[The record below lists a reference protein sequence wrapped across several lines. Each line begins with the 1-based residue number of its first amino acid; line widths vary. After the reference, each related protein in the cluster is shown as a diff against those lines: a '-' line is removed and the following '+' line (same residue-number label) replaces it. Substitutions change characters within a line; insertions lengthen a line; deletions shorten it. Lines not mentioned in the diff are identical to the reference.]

1 MVSERATKK
10 RSPKR
15 DHHRFDKK
23 TSMQIKVFTLPVFD
37 SERIEEE
44 LNKFL
49 RSHRILQTE
58 RHFCPDN
65 GGYWALLVEYMDGE
79 PTAESPVAY
88 RKEKK
93 DFSEGMSDEE
103 KQRYETFKKVRR
115 ELALNRSI
123 PAYMVFTNEELAILA
138 KVPNLNAET
147 AKHIKGI
154 APSRLKDSVE
164 HFIQMINGE
173 KGGFSDATDS
183 KS

>member
-1 MVSERATKK
+1 
-10 RSPKR
+10 
-15 DHHRFDKK
+15 
-23 TSMQIKVFTLPVFD
+23 MQIKIFTLPVHD
-37 SERIEEE
+37 SDREVEEM
-44 LNKFL
+44 NNFL

-65 GGYWALLVEYMDGE
+65 GGYWTILIEYMDGE

-93 DFSEGMSDEE
+93 DFSEGMTDEE
-103 KQRYETFKKVRR
+103 KQRLENFKKIRR
-115 ELALNRSI
+115 ELATSRSI

-138 KVPNLNAET
+138 KIPELNVDT
-147 AKHIKGI
+147 AKNIKGI

-164 HFIQMINGE
+164 YFFEVKDGE
-173 KGGFSDATDS
+173 KGGVSHATDS